1 MVNYLPRVVDSLLR
15 RKLQTIGAVLIEG
28 PKLCGKSTTATMQA
42 KSVLFME
49 PGRTLQIAALNP
61 KLLFFDEPSAGLDPI
76 TSAEL
81 DRLLMRLR
89 DRFGATIVV
98 VTHELDS
105 VFTIADRIIMLDK
118 QTKSIVANG
127 PPALLRDTSPNEKV
141 RAFLTRD
148 GLKAAGTG
156 GRA

>member
-1 MVNYLPRVVDSLLR
+1 
-15 RKLQTIGAVLIEG
+15 
-28 PKLCGKSTTATMQA
+28 
-42 KSVLFME
+42 
-49 PGRTLQIAALNP
+49 
-61 KLLFFDEPSAGLDPI
+61 
-76 TSAEL
+76 
-81 DRLLMRLR
+81 MRLR